1 MTSGSIA
8 QVLINEI
15 PVQVQLP
22 PNHIAYLSG
31 EDVEDLE
38 EQEALSEF
46 LLEQAGYS
54 GGEDDPQGRWLDEV
68 HYGWKLESPLL
79 PWKALLMLESGDGS
93 DPVDNISLGNPATD
107 GGADEHNS
115 AKDLLR
121 RFVEYASPTLS

>member
-1 MTSGSIA
+1 MSNGSIA
-8 QVLINEI
+8 QVFINEI

-31 EDVEDLE
+31 DDVEDLE
-38 EQEALSEF
+38 EQEALNEF
-46 LLEQAGYS
+46 LLEQADYG

-79 PWKALLMLESGDGS
+79 PWKALLISESGDGS
-93 DPVDNISLGNPATD
+93 DPIDNIWLGNPMTD
-107 GGADEHNS
+107 EGTDENNA

-121 RFVEYASPTLS
+121 RFVGYASPTLS